1 MTKGKPFSGKLKKQQ
16 LQAKR
21 EKKAQKEKH
30 AAAKYDAER
39 DELVGLASSAP
50 PMSPMDSPPMEYV
63 SVDVGYSGD
72 LRTIFAKESQAAI
85 DARKKDATR
94 PLVMAPDRGNSQSI
108 YAYGLTDVRNQ
119 PPIPIRPH
127 WTKHMSPDELAMSEE
142 DAFRAWLVEL
152 HETCVARRQGARADA
167 AINSYERNLQVW
179 RQLWRVIEKSNVLV
193 HLADCRCPL
202 LHLSHRLIRHI
213 QQDHP
218 GKRVLILLT
227 KCDFVAPERVDAWVQ
242 YIQHRYNVPVLPYNR
257 DRVHESNAALLQ
269 AIGKLSEGTSFAQ
282 SHRDGEENSRTLM
295 VGLVGEPNVGKSSF
309 LNSLF
314 LKKLVS
320 VSATPGHTKHFQTH
334 FYDNPALVGR
344 EDVDKVCLCDC
355 PGVVFPRFGIPLA
368 LQILFGSYP
377 IAQTREPYSA
387 VRFVAENASPSLQH
401 VYKLRKVDDDDEWSP
416 FTVAEAYAAQRGFH
430 SKGGKLDVFRAANL
444 LLRHTLNGEKVVLT
458 FPPPPIEAP
467 TMAVEADNESRD
479 GMPLTTNQVTALFG
493 DMGMTERHALDG
505 VKCSEDS

>member
-1 MTKGKPFSGKLKKQQ
+1 
-16 LQAKR
+16 
-21 EKKAQKEKH
+21 
-30 AAAKYDAER
+30 
-39 DELVGLASSAP
+39 
-50 PMSPMDSPPMEYV
+50 MDSPPMEYV

-127 WTKHMSPDELAMSEE
+127 WTKHMSPDELAMTEE

-257 DRVHESNAALLQ
+257 DRVHESNAALLE

-282 SHRDGEENSRTLM
+282 SHRDGEDSSRTLM
-295 VGLVGEPNVGKSSF
+295 VGLVRSSF

-368 LQILFGSYP
+368 LQ
-377 IAQTREPYSA
+377 
-387 VRFVAENASPSLQH
+387 H
-401 VYKLRKVDDDDEWSP
+401 VYKLRKVDDDDGKPCARSGRSDEKDTEWSP

-444 LLRHTLNGEKVVLT
+444 LLRHTLNGEKVILT